1 MPVEVSL
8 SQNHPVTVHDKILLT
23 LGACVRVTVVVL
35 SVCVCVP
42 VTELAASYLIY
53 TLKVR

>member
-1 MPVEVSL
+1 MCEGYSSRSV
-8 SQNHPVTVHDKILLT
+8 
-23 LGACVRVTVVVL
+23 C
-35 SVCVCVP
+35 VCVCVP